1 MRAADMAHSLRDS
14 LQRQPGFSGR
24 FARLE
29 HRVFGLAG
37 RLAML
42 ACVVLLLSTS
52 HSSGLALIIH
62 VPADYET
69 ISAALENAP
78 DDAIVE
84 VAEGNYRESL
94 VIERPLTLRSKEG
107 VTVLLSGSDD
117 EPVIQISD
125 TENVL
130 IEDLTISGG
139 KFGIFVTR
147 SLNITIRNN
156 VISDSR
162 LVGIKVRLGSA
173 DIRNNTIRDANAPYG
188 RGIHITNTTQWAAS
202 HVIGNTVSGNAL
214 SGIVTNMTG
223 MIYIEDNIVTDNQ
236 QHGISIDEM
245 SHALVADNIVD
256 RNAETGIY
264 VFDMSMASICGNV
277 VRNTLAAVAGAGL
290 RFGNGILIDF
300 HSMAEVHNNI
310 VIDNANHGI
319 QMLFDSRIVA
329 SSNDLKRNGS
339 DILPKYT
346 DLNSGHGC

>member
-1 MRAADMAHSLRDS
+1 MQVADMTHFQSVALQKRPSVLR
-14 LQRQPGFSGR
+14 Q
-24 FARLE
+24 FARLAN
-29 HRVFGLAG
+29 RVFGLSG

-42 ACVVLLLSTS
+42 ACVVLLLSTYR
-52 HSSGLALIIH
+52 SSGLALIIH

-69 ISAALENAP
+69 ISAALEYAP

-84 VAEGNYRESL
+84 VAEGTYRESL
-94 VIERPLTLRSKEG
+94 VIDRPLTLRSKEG
-107 VTVLLSGSDD
+107 DTVLLSGSDD

-125 TENVL
+125 TENV
-130 IEDLTISGG
+130 IIDNLTISGG

-147 SLNITIRNN
+147 SQNITIRNN
-156 VISDSR
+156 LISDSR
-162 LVGIKVRLGSA
+162 LVGVKVRLGAA

-202 HVIGNTVSGNAL
+202 YVIGNTVSGNAL

-223 MIYIEDNIVTDNQ
+223 MIYIEDNIVTANK

-277 VRNTLAAVAGAGL
+277 VRNTEAAVSGAGM

-319 QMLFDSRIVA
+319 QMLMDSRIVA
-329 SSNDLKRNGS
+329 SSNDLRRNGS
-339 DILPKYT
+339 DGLPKYT
-346 DLNSGHGC
+346 VLDSGHGC

>member
-1 MRAADMAHSLRDS
+1 MRADEMTNAPRDS
-14 LQRQPGFSGR
+14 LCSSLNRSLQ
-24 FARLE
+24 FARL
-29 HRVFGLAG
+29 GNLISGSAW
-37 RLAML
+37 RLAL
-42 ACVVLLLSTS
+42 LIVIALLLPTSPST
-52 HSSGLALIIH
+52 GLALIIH

-84 VAEGNYRESL
+84 LAEGVYRESL

-107 VTVLLSGSDD
+107 DTVLLSGSDD

-147 SLNITIRNN
+147 SQNITIRNN

-162 LVGIKVRLGSA
+162 LVGIKVRLGAA

-202 HVIGNTVSGNAL
+202 HVIGNTVTGNAL

-223 MIYIEDNIVTDNQ
+223 MIYIEGNIVSDNQ

-277 VRNTLAAVAGAGL
+277 VRNTEAAVAGAGM

-319 QMLFDSRIVA
+319 QMLMDSRIVA
-329 SSNDLKRNGS
+329 SSNDLQRNGS